1 MATLLIMVI
10 AAIGYILA
18 YRIYGRWLS
27 HKIFHLDATA
37 VTPAHAH
44 NDGHDYVPT
53 RAEVLFGHHFTTI
66 AGTGPIVG
74 PLIGVTHFGWGPSLL
89 WIALGPI
96 FMGAVHDMGSMVISA
111 RNKGVSIGEVAEEII
126 NPRVRTLFLLIIFF
140 ALLIIIAIF
149 GLVIAVI
156 FAKYPQSVIPVWSE
170 IPIALWLSWMV
181 HKRGA
186 SMRVMG
192 AVAVFLMY
200 VFVYV
205 GFKVPVPPEIL
216 PTFAS
221 PVVIWTLLLLAYAYI
236 ASTLPVHRLLQPRDY
251 INSHQLLIIMGILF
265 VGMLIARPEIVA
277 PAVQLHPEGAP
288 PIVPMIFVIIACGA
302 ISGFHS
308 LAGSGTTSKQ
318 LDKETDALTIGYGSM
333 LLEGFLAVLVI
344 LACTA
349 GFASHEAWTHHY
361 ASFAAASGLGA
372 KLGAFVDGSAHIV
385 SKAFGINLGLMTTVM
400 GVFVASFAATT
411 LDSATR
417 IQRYVVEELAHD
429 YRIPVLTNKHAATTV
444 AVVTAAALAFAQEGG
459 KGGLLLWPLFGATN
473 QLLAGL
479 AFLVIYVYLLRRGKP
494 TMFMLI
500 PMVFMIVMTAW
511 AMLINLQTFIEGRQ
525 WHLIAISAIVMV
537 LEIWMIFETI
547 GVARNLAGE
556 SQMEGGA

>member
-74 PLIGVTHFGWGPSLL
+74 PAIAVIWGWLPALV
-89 WIALGPI
+89 WVMLGPI

-156 FAKYPQSVIPVWSE
+156 FAKYPESVIPVWSE
-170 IPIALWLSWMV
+170 IPIALWLAWMV

-186 SMRVMG
+186 SMRAMG
-192 AVAVFLMY
+192 AIAVFLMY

-205 GFKVPVPPEIL
+205 GYKVPVPPEIL
-216 PTFAS
+216 PTS
-221 PVVIWTLLLLAYAYI
+221 INPVVLWTLLLLAYAYV

-251 INSHQLLIIMGILF
+251 INSHQLFIIMAILF
-265 VGMLIARPEIVA
+265 LGMLVARPEIVA